1 MSLGHEGRG
10 TTHSEYAMCVRSFFC
25 CLSDVTI
32 VITRTRILFIVLA
45 CNRIYIVKVV
55 GGKKISDAEQVIVL
69 DLLSAAPWLLSE
81 SSNRR
86 EKRERK

>member
-1 MSLGHEGRG
+1 
-10 TTHSEYAMCVRSFFC
+10 
-25 CLSDVTI
+25 
-32 VITRTRILFIVLA
+32 
-45 CNRIYIVKVV
+45 VKVV

-69 DLLSAAPWLLSE
+69 DLLSAAPWLSE